1 MELGK
6 IPYSVK
12 KSAVKI
18 LRGGEGALSPT
29 QTLWVNAVMKERGE
43 KLRAL
48 QEKSSRDAMTG
59 LYNRAGLENIA
70 GLMGFARSQLGE
82 RIPSHQEHNEIT
94 IFAIDL
100 NKLSKANNTY
110 GHDVGDAYIKA
121 VADAIR
127 NEGIALRMGGDEM
140 LLARKFSGHD
150 DVTETRKRI
159 QETAVKNLLTRL
171 EQMHVE
177 EAEKQA
183 KKNFA
188 KALKAARKG
197 RFSLALGSVSVVKR
211 ENMPEKQKMFTLK
224 RAVRAVSRIIPN
236 FMPLKPQEESGLFH
250 HVVSMEDYL
259 DRNRKKTAGDYR
271 DRIIR
276 DADMLGYL
284 HKYTRKRKATSAFLV
299 NVDAVRK

>member
-1 MELGK
+1 MILGREFK
-6 IPYSVK
+6 RLFTGERRPKTHIIKSRKTTVDAWSSEKFPIASRKARLRYS
-12 KSAVKI
+12 
-18 LRGGEGALSPT
+18 GAG
-29 QTLWVNAVMKERGE
+29 M
-43 KLRAL
+43 
-48 QEKSSRDAMTG
+48 
-59 LYNRAGLENIA
+59 ENIA

-100 NKLSKANNTY
+100 NNLSKANNTY
-110 GHDVGDAYIKA
+110 GHDVRDAYIKA

-177 EAEKQA
+177 EDEKQA

-197 RFSLALGSVSVVKR
+197 RFSLALGSVSVVKS
-211 ENMPEKQKMFTLK
+211 ENMPEKQK
-224 RAVRAVSRIIPN
+224 
-236 FMPLKPQEESGLFH
+236 
-250 HVVSMEDYL
+250 
-259 DRNRKKTAGDYR
+259 
-271 DRIIR
+271 
-276 DADMLGYL
+276 
-284 HKYTRKRKATSAFLV
+284 AF
-299 NVDAVRK
+299 

>member
-48 QEKSSRDAMTG
+48 QKKSSRDAMTG

-100 NKLSKANNTY
+100 NKL
-110 GHDVGDAYIKA
+110 
-121 VADAIR
+121 
-127 NEGIALRMGGDEM
+127 
-140 LLARKFSGHD
+140 SGHD

-284 HKYTRKRKATSAFLV
+284 HKYTRKRKATSSFLV
-299 NVDAVRK
+299 KVDAVRK